1 MSRVF
6 LAEEVRLGR
15 KVVIKVLPP
24 EMAAGV
30 SVDRFE
36 REIQLAAKLQHPHVV
51 PLLTAGSSDDLLY
64 YIMPFIEG
72 ESLRA
77 KLAREGELP
86 VAEVLK
92 ILRDV
97 LDALAYAHRHHVVH
111 RDIKPDNVLLSE
123 GHALVTDFGVAKAVA
138 ESTGKHTLTSMGVAL
153 GTPAYMAPEQAT
165 ADPHTDHRAD
175 IYAVGA
181 MAYEMLSGRPPFAAT
196 TAQGMLAA
204 HVTEAP
210 EPVTKHRTTVPAAL
224 NELILKCLEKKP
236 ADRWQRAD
244 ELIPQVAAMLTP
256 TGGTTPTATKPYP
269 AAEAAGAAEAAAPV
283 DALRVAGLFVG
294 ASLVV
299 LLVVYL
305 IVQLVGL
312 PDWVFAGAIALLAV
326 GLPIMLLTSHHERRR
341 AVARSSGRLTLTPSG
356 GLTPHF
362 TWRKAFLGGGLA
374 FAVLG
379 VVAAGY
385 MAMRV
390 LGIGPVGTLVATG
403 VLDEG
408 GAVILASFDN
418 RANDTTLGPTVT
430 ELFRVGLA
438 QSPVIKLVDQTRIG
452 AILGRMQRPAGA
464 RVDRGLALEM
474 AEREGLRAVI
484 VGEIVPVG
492 AGYGLTAQMLS
503 ASGGTLTAQ
512 QAAAR
517 DPGELFA
524 AVEEL
529 SRKIRERFGES
540 LRTIRRA
547 QPLERVT
554 TPSLA
559 ALRLY
564 AQALAAE
571 NLGDEDRAVA
581 LLEEAIAEDTAF
593 AMAYR
598 KLGTILGNNFEQRTR
613 ATEAIT
619 RAHRH
624 RDRLTE
630 REAAYAAGMY
640 FTRVTGERER
650 AIAAYQSLLD
660 RFPTDGIALNN
671 TGVLFSQIH
680 DYRRALEYYRRA
692 LAADSSV
699 ALYYSNIA
707 FIQTV
712 LRDFE
717 GARAALDLLE
727 RRFPGNPRVLE
738 YGGLLDFSRGAYD
751 SAAAKIAALREAQ
764 RGNLGW
770 REWTSRRLAELSGAR
785 GRLAESARH
794 EADAQS
800 VTAQRG
806 VWGEYLATAVSGALQ
821 DLLLTGNKTRATQ
834 RVAAALRET
843 PMDRIPVLD
852 RPYWLLVWFHT
863 AAGDPAAARRWV
875 TEFRASG
882 VAESSGDLARD
893 LDEAD
898 ALARLAEGRHAEAIA
913 TLQRVSPRNACEPCA
928 WSLLARAYD
937 VVGSA
942 DSSLAL
948 WERYVSRGARPS
960 FLARTELPTA
970 YRRLGEL
977 YEARGDRERALRH
990 YADFVE
996 LWKDADPELQPVV
1009 TDVKRRMARLVGEG
1023 R

>member
-1 MSRVF
+1 
-6 LAEEVRLGR
+6 
-15 KVVIKVLPP
+15 
-24 EMAAGV
+24 
-30 SVDRFE
+30 
-36 REIQLAAKLQHPHVV
+36 
-51 PLLTAGSSDDLLY
+51 
-64 YIMPFIEG
+64 
-72 ESLRA
+72 
-77 KLAREGELP
+77 
-86 VAEVLK
+86 
-92 ILRDV
+92 
-97 LDALAYAHRHHVVH
+97 
-111 RDIKPDNVLLSE
+111 
-123 GHALVTDFGVAKAVA
+123 
-138 ESTGKHTLTSMGVAL
+138 
-153 GTPAYMAPEQAT
+153 
-165 ADPHTDHRAD
+165 
-175 IYAVGA
+175 
-181 MAYEMLSGRPPFAAT
+181 
-196 TAQGMLAA
+196 
-204 HVTEAP
+204 
-210 EPVTKHRTTVPAAL
+210 
-224 NELILKCLEKKP
+224 
-236 ADRWQRAD
+236 
-244 ELIPQVAAMLTP
+244 
-256 TGGTTPTATKPYP
+256 
-269 AAEAAGAAEAAAPV
+269 
-283 DALRVAGLFVG
+283 
-294 ASLVV
+294 
-299 LLVVYL
+299 
-305 IVQLVGL
+305 VGL
-312 PDWVFAGAIALLAV
+312 
-326 GLPIMLLTSHHERRR
+326 T
-341 AVARSSGRLTLTPSG
+341 
-356 GLTPHF
+356 
-362 TWRKAFLGGGLA
+362 
-374 FAVLG
+374 
-379 VVAAGY
+379 
-385 MAMRV
+385 
-390 LGIGPVGTLVATG
+390 
-403 VLDEG
+403 
-408 GAVILASFDN
+408 
-418 RANDTTLGPTVT
+418 
-430 ELFRVGLA
+430 

-452 AILGRMQRPAGA
+452 AILGRMQRPAGT

-492 AGYGLTAQMLS
+492 VGYGLTAQILS
-503 ASGGTLTAQ
+503 ASGVTLTAQ
-512 QAAAR
+512 QSAAR

-529 SRKIRERFGES
+529 SQKIRERFGES
-540 LRTIRRA
+540 LRTIRRT
-547 QPLERVT
+547 QPLDRVT
-554 TPSLA
+554 TPSLT

-564 AQALAAE
+564 TQALTAE

-619 RAHRH
+619 RAYRH

-680 DYRRALEYYRRA
+680 DDQRALEYYQRA

-712 LRDFE
+712 LRDFA

-738 YGGLLDFSRGAYD
+738 YGGLLDLTRGAYD
-751 SAAAKIAALREAQ
+751 SAAAKVVALREAH

-770 REWTSRRLAELSGAR
+770 REWTSRRLAEIWGAR

-821 DLLLTGNKTRATQ
+821 DLLLTGNKTRAVQ
-834 RVAAALRET
+834 RAAAALRET
-843 PMDRIPVLD
+843 PMERIPVLD
-852 RPYWLLVWFHT
+852 RPYWLLVWFYT
-863 AAGDPAAARRWV
+863 AAGEPAAARRWV
-875 TEFRASG
+875 AEFRASG
-882 VAESSGDLARD
+882 IAEASGDLARD

-913 TLQRVSPRNACEPCA
+913 TLQRVSPRDACEPCG

-937 VVGSA
+937 MVGNA

-948 WERYVSRGARPS
+948 WERYVSRGARLS

-977 YEARGDRERALRH
+977 HEARGDRERALRH
-990 YADFVE
+990 YGDFVD

-1009 TDVKRRMARLVGEG
+1009 TEVKRRMATLAGE